1 MRQSLMTM
9 LPWGHG
15 DKPARCR
22 QNDRGRAHPEVV
34 SNVVPQGKIVCLLL
48 SLPPLVSS
56 LWHNLVQP
64 EDGFRI
70 FVHNPGDTQ
79 GWSNLEQIGCQALV
93 QAAISFSLDRLLRHI
108 PDAGIRSL
116 MHHGALRLQSR
127 SHYIEWID
135 NCCTDSARCRTNDS
149 RGYVPGNDV
158 VLVTTGMSRIVALI

>member
-1 MRQSLMTM
+1 MIV
-9 LPWGHG
+9 
-15 DKPARCR
+15 AE
-22 QNDRGRAHPEVV
+22 HPEVV
-34 SNVVPQGKIVCLLL
+34 SNVVPQGEIVRLLLSSSFFLCL
-48 SLPPLVSS
+48 SLPPFPPLISS
-56 LWHNLVQP
+56 HWHNLVQS

-108 PDAGIRSL
+108 PDAGIRGL

-135 NCCTDSARCRTNDS
+135 NCCADGAGCRTNDS

-158 VLVTTGMSRIVALI
+158 VLVTPGVSRIVALI